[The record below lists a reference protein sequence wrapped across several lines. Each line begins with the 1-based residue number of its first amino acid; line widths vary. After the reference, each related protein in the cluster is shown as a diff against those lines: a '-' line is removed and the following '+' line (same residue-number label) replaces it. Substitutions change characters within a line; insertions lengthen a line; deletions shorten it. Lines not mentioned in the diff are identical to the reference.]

1 MNKGFTLIE
10 LLVVI
15 AILAILAV
23 AVVLVINPAQLLRES
38 RDVTRISDLNT
49 LNNAIALYLADNS
62 TTSWNGTY
70 TGGSL
75 AATTTC
81 TSGTIAPTAAGT
93 TTCTLVNIYTTSGT
107 GWVYG
112 VPLTSI
118 SLGSPL
124 GSLPKDPNNGSVCDS
139 GDTVTTCL
147 YSFKTATSF
156 GKYKLMANME
166 SDKYQ
171 SGGTGDV
178 ESNTEDG
185 GTVNYFF
192 EVGTDMTL

>member
-1 MNKGFTLIE
+1 MKGFTLIE

-23 AVVLVINPAQLLRES
+23 AVVLVINPAQLLKES

-49 LNNAIALYLADNS
+49 LNNAISLYLADNA

-75 AATTTC
+75 TATTTC
-81 TSGTIAPTAAGT
+81 TSGTTSPANGL
-93 TTCTLVNIYTTSGT
+93 CTLVNIYTTSGT
-107 GWVYG
+107 GWVLG

-118 SLGSPL
+118 SLGSPV
-124 GSLPKDPNNGSVCDS
+124 GSLPKDPNNGATCLST
-139 GDTVTTCL
+139 DTVSTCF
-147 YSFKTATSF
+147 YSFKTGTTM

-166 SDKYQ
+166 STKYAA
-171 SGGTGDV
+171 SGTADV

-185 GTVNYFF
+185 GNLAQWF
-192 EVGTDMTL
+192 EVGTDLTL